1 MSIKGNIIIGQSG
14 GPTAVIN
21 SSLAGAIEASK
32 DAGIKKI
39 YGMHYGIEGFL
50 NDNIIDL
57 RKQVKNA
64 QDVSLLKRTP
74 SAFLGSC
81 RYKLPKIEGNEE
93 VYEKIFAILEK
104 YDIQYFLYNGGN
116 DSMDTVK
123 MLSDYM
129 KEHGIDGIVKGYR
142 DEKDLEWENYQ
153 AEYNKEHGG
162 FETVLLQ
169 CRAELAHVSSTLVR
183 RRLDAGE
190 EIDDLV
196 SEGVAEFIQTIKR

>member
-1 MSIKGNIIIGQSG
+1 MSVLLPGSYDPITVGHLDIIKRAAQSEDEVFVV
-14 GPTAVIN
+14 AFIN
-21 SSLAGAIEASK
+21 EAKSYRFTERERLAMLEIATS
-32 DAGIKKI
+32 GIP
-39 YGMHYGIEGFL
+39 GVRT
-50 NDNIIDL
+50 DL
-57 RKQVKNA
+57 
-64 QDVSLLKRTP
+64 SHL
-74 SAFLGSC
+74 
-81 RYKLPKIEGNEE
+81 
-93 VYEKIFAILEK
+93 
-104 YDIQYFLYNGGN
+104 
-116 DSMDTVK
+116 TVV
-123 MLSDYM
+123 DYM

-196 SEGVAEFIQTIKR
+196 SEGVAEFIQTLKR